1 MDYLSRPQCNHPGPY
16 ERRPEGQTQR
26 RDVTIEAQIGVMS
39 FEDEGGAPPK
49 NAGGLWK
56 LEKTRKQ
63 IFHSNLQKE
72 PAM

>member
-1 MDYLSRPQCNHPGPY
+1 MDYLRGPQCNHRGPY

-26 RDVTIEAQIGVMS
+26 RDVMP
-39 FEDEGGAPPK
+39 FEGGGGGHDAK
-49 NAGGLWK
+49 DAGGLWK

-72 PAM
+72 PAVLTS